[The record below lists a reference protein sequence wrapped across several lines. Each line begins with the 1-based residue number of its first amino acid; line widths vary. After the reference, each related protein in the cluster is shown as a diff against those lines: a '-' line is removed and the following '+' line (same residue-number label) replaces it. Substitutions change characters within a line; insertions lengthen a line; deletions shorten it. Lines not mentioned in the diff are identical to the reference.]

1 MKKAM
6 TPLISSI
13 ILIMFAVGLGII
25 VMSWGKA
32 DAGIEPTTCD
42 KASLAIITFEGEEQL
57 CYTEDSIKFTIEN
70 NGEADI
76 LAIKLSILSEEW
88 IDSVSLNQPMA
99 AADIKILSVSYDK
112 NKVGAIKK
120 IKFVPKI
127 KDTTERLCPNNGVE
141 AEKILSCK

>member
-1 MKKAM
+1 MRKAM
-6 TPLISSI
+6 APLISSI

-42 KASLAIITFEGEEQL
+42 KASLAIITFDGKEQL

-76 LAIKLSILSEEW
+76 LAVKLSVLSEEGV
-88 IDSVSLNQPMA
+88 DSVLLNQPIA
-99 AADIKILSVSYDK
+99 AADIQISSVSYDK
-112 NKVGAIKK
+112 NKVEAIKK

-141 AEKILSCK
+141 AEKIQACK